1 MPANKDVKVNTEGT
15 SLVLSRE
22 FDAPRD
28 LVFKAY
34 SDCEHLS
41 RWWAPAGWS
50 LTQCNMDF
58 REGGRWHYCMS
69 SDTEDMQSWGLADYE
84 EITAPE
90 RIQYTDHFSDE
101 QGNPN
106 EQMPSAQIKVLLS
119 EKDGVT
125 LLVSRTT
132 YASQD
137 DLQQILDMGVVEG
150 VGETWAKLD
159 KMLAEEQN

>member
-1 MPANKDVKVNTEGT
+1 MAANKEVIVNTEGST
-15 SLVLSRE
+15 LTLSRE

-50 LTQCNMDF
+50 MTHCDLEF
-58 REGGRWHYCMS
+58 RSGGRWHYCMS
-69 SDTEDMQSWGLADYE
+69 ADDEDMQSWGLARYT

-90 RIQYTDHFSDE
+90 SIKYTDHFSDE
-101 QGNPN
+101 DANPN
-106 EQMPSAQIKVLLS
+106 PDMPSGQIAVTLS

-125 LLVSRTT
+125 TLISRTT
-132 YASQD
+132 YD
-137 DLQQILDMGVVEG
+137 KEEDLQQILEMGVVEG
-150 VGETWAKLD
+150 VTETWDKLETL
-159 KMLAEEQN
+159 LAEEQS